1 MIELTRTIEITRRS
15 SSIARSKYQRRS
27 PRFEPRAMMTV
38 LFVADVDF
46 IGQFVHVARS
56 SREVLLEMLAGG
68 ADRLDDSV
76 GELPVL
82 ETNRQLCS
90 DFIPES
96 GGNFLVDSSIAEDD
110 ELPRLG
116 GDEKQHAIA
125 QAGFGHTEALEC
137 ALGEH
142 AEIGAD
148 TRLHMHANLA

>member
-15 SSIARSKYQRRS
+15 SSIARSKYRRRS
-27 PRFEPRAMMTV
+27 PRFEPRAMTTV

-46 IGQFVHVARS
+46 IGQLIHVTRN

-68 ADRLDDSV
+68 ADRLNDSV

-82 ETNRQLCS
+82 ETNRQLCG
-90 DFIPES
+90 DFVPES
-96 GGNFLVDSSIAEDD
+96 GGNFLINASIAEDD

-125 QAGFGHTEALEC
+125 QAGFGHTEAFEC
-137 ALGEH
+137 ALCE
-142 AEIGAD
+142 GAD
-148 TRLHMHANLA
+148 VGAGARLHMHTNLA